1 MLCFQSKGTA
11 LFQKYVPILF
21 TFFGQK
27 IYYFCTMRFIP
38 MFHIADN
45 QDCQQVNEV
54 SQDCF
59 FLTFSKKQYGKPIN
73 SMFYQIK
80 QKMMSLA
87 YM

>member
-1 MLCFQSKGTA
+1 
-11 LFQKYVPILF
+11 
-21 TFFGQK
+21 
-27 IYYFCTMRFIP
+27 MRFIP

-59 FLTFSKKQYGKPIN
+59 FFTFSKKQYGKPIN